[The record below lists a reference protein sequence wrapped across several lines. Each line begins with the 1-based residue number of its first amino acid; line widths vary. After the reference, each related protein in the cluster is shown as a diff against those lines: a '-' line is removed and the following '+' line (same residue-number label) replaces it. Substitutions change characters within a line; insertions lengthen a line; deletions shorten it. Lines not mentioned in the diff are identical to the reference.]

1 MSRIFILGVVALVVS
16 RAAADDP
23 KSLRDRAVAATVRIA
38 NQADGVNGSGVLV
51 GRNGSEAYVLT
62 AQHVIPKANR
72 VKVSV
77 SGGKSV
83 EADVL
88 ARSSEADL
96 AVARFTAPREL
107 PTPLQISES
116 AAPKA
121 AISVGWA
128 NGEAPEVLNE
138 KLKGELRIRRPG
150 ETASVLCWEAERKP
164 APGRSGGPLIDQS
177 GSVIGVATGH
187 DGDVGYYVHSREI
200 REFLRRNALKWLIE
214 NDR

>member
-1 MSRIFILGVVALVVS
+1 VNRIFILAAVALAAS
-16 RAAADDP
+16 PAAADDA
-23 KSLRDRAVAATVRIA
+23 KSLRDRAVAASVRIA
-38 NQADGVNGSGVLV
+38 NQVDGVNGSGVLV
-51 GRNGSEAYVLT
+51 GQNGSEAYVLT
-62 AQHVIPKANR
+62 AQHVVPKANR

-77 SGGKSV
+77 SGGNSV
-83 EADVL
+83 EAEVL

-96 AVARFTAPREL
+96 AIARFTAPRDL
-107 PTPLQISES
+107 PTPLQIGGSE
-116 AAPKA
+116 APKS
-121 AISVGWA
+121 AISVGWS
-128 NGEAPEVLNE
+128 NGEAPEVLDE

-150 ETASVLCWEAERKP
+150 ETTSVLCWESERKP

-177 GSVIGVATGH
+177 GAVIGVATGH